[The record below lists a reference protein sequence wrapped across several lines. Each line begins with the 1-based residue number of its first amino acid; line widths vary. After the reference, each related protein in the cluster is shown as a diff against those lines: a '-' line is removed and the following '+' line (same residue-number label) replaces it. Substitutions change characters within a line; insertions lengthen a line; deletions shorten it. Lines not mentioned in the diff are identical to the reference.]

1 MSRQNFINTLS
12 QKIDKIDNFPVL
24 KSLAIAQAC
33 LESAFGTK
41 SFYNNVFGIK
51 CHSPDK
57 YAGCR
62 LGRTAEFIDGSY
74 KHNLSLAFQTY
85 HSIDESL
92 EDYAR
97 LMNISRYKPVR
108 EAKDYMEA
116 TEQIRKSGYATSPTY
131 TQNLRRLIEQ
141 YKLYEL
147 DRKMTDIQLTK
158 NFRLNEF
165 QTRDPIPQKLMGNI
179 KQVAEELQKVRDIL
193 NRPIIITS
201 GYRSPAH
208 NRAVGGA
215 TNSQHLYAKAA
226 DCRMVGINTEVFR
239 TYLARYTKFNGFGI
253 APNFVHVDT
262 RDRFTVWV
270 Y

>member
-1 MSRQNFINTLS
+1 
-12 QKIDKIDNFPVL
+12 
-24 KSLAIAQAC
+24 
-33 LESAFGTK
+33 
-41 SFYNNVFGIK
+41 
-51 CHSPDK
+51 
-57 YAGCR
+57 
-62 LGRTAEFIDGSY
+62 
-74 KHNLSLAFQTY
+74 
-85 HSIDESL
+85 
-92 EDYAR
+92 
-97 LMNISRYKPVR
+97 
-108 EAKDYMEA
+108 
-116 TEQIRKSGYATSPTY
+116 
-131 TQNLRRLIEQ
+131 
-141 YKLYEL
+141 
-147 DRKMTDIQLTK
+147 MTDIQLTK
-158 NFRLNEF
+158 NFRLSEF
-165 QTRDPIPQKLMGNI
+165 QTRDPIPEKLMGNI